1 MDGALQL
8 IFNKHINYSLKKK
21 LKRIAF
27 LDADAVTFNVFYLFD
42 FFHQGHLSEQ
52 GKLIMQGSFQMST
65 EHKGKLKDLRFK
77 PMQRQMFLHQKSI
90 LLCKRREDT
99 HSSDKVQYSFK
110 NLLKVSDKYHELLG
124 SEFRVCCRKN
134 ELNIFSFFTYIR
146 SVLYMYQERKSE
158 RKLRVFYS

>member
-1 MDGALQL
+1 MVTQWLDRALQL
-8 IFNKHINYSLKKK
+8 IFNKHINYSLKKNFK
-21 LKRIAF
+21 KNCF
-27 LDADAVTFNVFYLFD
+27 LRCRCSNIECFYLFD

-99 HSSDKVQYSFK
+99 HSSDKVIYSFK
-110 NLLKVSDKYHELLG
+110 NLLKVSDKVYELIG

-134 ELNIFSFFTYIR
+134 SHFLLI
-146 SVLYMYQERKSE
+146 
-158 RKLRVFYS
+158 